1 MLTMGGYKAFLAA
14 VRKDTGLDMLIPDE
28 DGLVTVRVEDQ
39 YGLGLQYV
47 EAAGKVLCF
56 IEVARLPEDA
66 PKAVYRDL
74 LAGGLFGQETSGG
87 YFTLEPGSESVIYN
101 YFFDG
106 EEAARDP
113 EDFVATLEKMLQ
125 LCDIWNDR
133 ISGHLR
139 NAMEG
144 KTPHNSHALFA

>member
-1 MLTMGGYKAFLAA
+1 MRSMEEYKEFLAA
-14 VRKDTGLDMLIPDE
+14 VRKDTGLDMLIPD
-28 DGLVTVRVEDQ
+28 DSGLVTVRVEDK
-39 YGLGLQYV
+39 YNLSLQYI

-56 IEVARLPEDA
+56 IEVTQLPKDA

-87 YFTLEPGSESVIYN
+87 YFTLEPESESVIYN

-106 EEAARDP
+106 EEAARDT

-125 LCDIWNDR
+125 LCDIWVDR
-133 ISGHLR
+133 INSLLQ
-139 NAMEG
+139 A
-144 KTPHNSHALFA
+144 KTSEHNTPANVAIFA

>member
-1 MLTMGGYKAFLAA
+1 MRSMEEYKEFLAA
-14 VRKDTGLDMLIPDE
+14 VRKDTGLDMLIPD
-28 DGLVTVRVEDQ
+28 DSGLVTVRVEDK
-39 YGLGLQYV
+39 YNLSLQYI

-56 IEVARLPEDA
+56 IEVTQLPKDA

-87 YFTLEPGSESVIYN
+87 YFTLEPESESVIYN

-106 EEAARDP
+106 EEAARDT

-125 LCDIWNDR
+125 LCDIWVDR
-133 ISGHLR
+133 INSLLQT
-139 NAMEG
+139 
-144 KTPHNSHALFA
+144 KTSEHNTPANVAIFA